1 MMSTET
7 AVGLI
12 PVIVT
17 EIDDVTPDIRV
28 LRLAPEDGHYLPG
41 FSGGSHITVG
51 IDLDAETHLRNA
63 YSLMSSPYDTSHY
76 EIAVRRMEGGRGGS
90 RFIHSLSAG
99 DRLGVSSP
107 VNLFPIQIHGK
118 LHIFIAGGIGITP
131 LFPQL
136 EELERAG
143 AAFEAHVSCRRPE
156 DDALALRLAQRFG
169 SKVHL
174 RYTSQ
179 SGRQDFGTV
188 LARRPLGSHVYIC
201 GPAAMI
207 AEIRNAARD
216 LGWSASHVHYE
227 QFVEQKTG
235 KAFDLQLARSGITL
249 RVPAQVSPLEVL
261 EANGIAIPYL
271 CRGGACGQCETRVL
285 QSDTALEHHDVWL
298 SDEAKAC
305 NSHFMPCISRADGG
319 TLIVDL

>member
-1 MMSTET
+1 MSADTS
-7 AVGLI
+7 VGLI
-12 PVIVT
+12 PVTVT
-17 EIDDVTPDIRV
+17 EVEDVTPDIRV
-28 LRLAPEDGHYLPG
+28 LRLSPEDGHYLPG

-51 IDLDAETHLRNA
+51 IDLDGETHLRNA

-76 EIAVRRMEGGRGGS
+76 EIAVRRVEGGRGGS
-90 RFIHSLSAG
+90 RFMHGLRAG

-118 LHIFIAGGIGITP
+118 LHIFVAGGIGITP

-143 AAFEAHVSCRRPE
+143 AEFEAHVSCRTPE
-156 DDALALRLAQRFG
+156 DATLAHRLAQRFG
-169 SKVHL
+169 TRVKL
-174 RYTSQ
+174 RYTSE
-179 SGRQDFGTV
+179 SGRQDFAAI
-188 LARRPLGSHVYIC
+188 LSRRPLGSHVYIC

-207 AEIRNAARD
+207 TDVRAAARA
-216 LGWSASHVHYE
+216 LGWSGSHVHYE

-235 KAFDLQLARSGITL
+235 KPFDMKLARSGITL

-285 QSDTALEHHDVWL
+285 GAETAIEHNDVWL
-298 SDEAKAC
+298 SEETKAC

>member
-1 MMSTET
+1 MSTDT

-12 PVIVT
+12 AVTVT

-28 LRLAPEDGHYLPG
+28 LRLSPEGGHYLPG

-51 IDLDAETHLRNA
+51 IDLDGETHLRNA

-76 EIAVRRMEGGRGGS
+76 EIAVRRMDGGRGGS
-90 RFIHSLSAG
+90 RFLHTLGAG

-143 AAFEAHVSCRRPE
+143 ARFEAHVSCRRPE
-156 DDALALRLAQRFG
+156 DAALAHRLARRFG
-169 SKVHL
+169 SNVHV

-179 SGRQDFGTV
+179 SGRQDFGAV
-188 LARRPLGSHVYIC
+188 LAHRPLGSHAYVC

-207 AEIRNAARD
+207 AEVRAAARA

-235 KAFDLQLARSGITL
+235 KAFELKLARSGITL

-271 CRGGACGQCETRVL
+271 CRGGACGQCETRVVH
-285 QSDTALEHHDVWL
+285 SDSPIEHNDVWL
-298 SDEAKAC
+298 SDEAKTC

-319 TLIVDL
+319 TLILDL

>member
-1 MMSTET
+1 MTTGTS
-7 AVGLI
+7 VGLI
-12 PVIVT
+12 PVTVAR
-17 EIDDVTPDIRV
+17 IDDVAPGIRV
-28 LRLAPEDGHYLPG
+28 LRLSPDDGHYLPG

-51 IDLDAETHLRNA
+51 IGLDGETHLRNA

-76 EIAVRRMEGGRGGS
+76 EIAVRRVENGRGGS
-90 RFIHSLSAG
+90 KFIHSLRAG

-107 VNLFPIQIHGK
+107 VNLFPIQIHGR

-131 LFPQL
+131 LFPQI
-136 EELERAG
+136 EELARAG
-143 AAFEAHVSCRRPE
+143 AAFEAHVSCRTPA
-156 DDALALRLAQRFG
+156 DAALAHRLAGRFG
-169 SKVHL
+169 SNVHV

-179 SGRQDFGTV
+179 AGRQDFAAV
-188 LARRPLGSHVYIC
+188 LSRRPLGSHVYVC

-207 AEIRNAARD
+207 ADVRAAAAA
-216 LGWSASHVHYE
+216 LGWSGSHVHDE

-235 KAFDLQLARSGITL
+235 KAFDLRLARSGITL

-285 QSDTALEHHDVWL
+285 EAATGIEHHDVWL

-319 TLIVDL
+319 TLVVDL

>member
-1 MMSTET
+1 MSTDT

-12 PVIVT
+12 PVTVT
-17 EIDDVTPDIRV
+17 AIADVTPDIRV
-28 LRLAPEDGHYLPG
+28 LRLAPGDGHYLPG

-51 IDLDAETHLRNA
+51 IDLDGETQLRNA

-76 EIAVRRMEGGRGGS
+76 EIAVRRMDGGRGGS
-90 RFIHSLSAG
+90 RFIHALSPG
-99 DRLGVSSP
+99 DRLGVSPP

-143 AAFEAHVSCRRPE
+143 ADFEAHVSCRRPE
-156 DDALALRLAQRFG
+156 DAALAQRLAQRYG
-169 SKVHL
+169 RSVHV

-179 SGRQDFGTV
+179 SGRQDFAAI
-188 LARRPLGSHVYIC
+188 LSRRPLGSHVYIC

-207 AEIRNAARD
+207 ADARAAARG
-216 LGWSASHVHYE
+216 LGWSASHVHSE

-235 KAFDLQLARSGITL
+235 KAFDLKLARSGITL

-285 QSDTALEHHDVWL
+285 GAETAIEHNDVWL
-298 SDEAKAC
+298 SEETKAC

>member
-1 MMSTET
+1 MNAGSS
-7 AVGLI
+7 VGLI

-17 EIDDVTPDIRV
+17 QVEDVSPGVRL
-28 LRLAPEDGHYLPG
+28 LRLSPEDGHYLPG

-51 IDLDAETHLRNA
+51 IDLDGDIHLRNA

-76 EIAVRRMEGGRGGS
+76 EIAVRRMDSGRGGS
-90 RFIHSLSAG
+90 RFMHRLREG

-118 LHIFIAGGIGITP
+118 LHIFVAGGIGITP

-143 AAFEAHVSCRRPE
+143 AAFEAHVSCRTSE
-156 DDALALRLAQRFG
+156 DATLAHRLCGRFG
-169 SKVHL
+169 SNINI
-174 RYTSQ
+174 RYTSET
-179 SGRQDFGTV
+179 GRQDFAAI
-188 LARRPLGSHVYIC
+188 LSRRPLGSHVYIC

-207 AEIRNAARD
+207 ADVRSTARA
-216 LGWSASHVHYE
+216 LGWSNSHVHYE

-235 KAFDLQLARSGITL
+235 KAFDLKLARSGLTL

-261 EANGIAIPYL
+261 EANGISIPYL
-271 CRGGACGQCETRVL
+271 CRGGACGQCETRIL
-285 QSDTALEHHDVWL
+285 QSDCGIEHNDVWL
-298 SDEAKAC
+298 SESVKAC

-319 TLIVDL
+319 TLVIDL

>member
-1 MMSTET
+1 MSIDT

-12 PVIVT
+12 PVTVT
-17 EIDDVTPDIRV
+17 EINDVAPDIRV
-28 LRLAPEDGHYLPG
+28 LRLAPEDDHYLPG

-63 YSLMSSPYDTSHY
+63 YSLMSSPYDTSYY
-76 EIAVRRMEGGRGGS
+76 EIAVRRVEGGRGGS
-90 RFIHSLSAG
+90 RFIHTLKPG

-156 DDALALRLAQRFG
+156 DAALAHRLAERFG
-169 SKVHL
+169 SRVHV

-179 SGRQDFGTV
+179 SGRQDFGSV

-207 AEIRNAARD
+207 SDVRAEARR

-235 KAFDLQLARSGITL
+235 KAFDLTLARSGVTL

-285 QSDTALEHHDVWL
+285 QSDTALEHNDVWL
-298 SDEAKAC
+298 SDEVKAC

-319 TLIVDL
+319 TLIIDL

>member
-1 MMSTET
+1 MSADTS
-7 AVGLI
+7 VGLI
-12 PVIVT
+12 PVTVSH
-17 EIDDVTPDIRV
+17 IDDVTPDIRV
-28 LRLAPEDGHYLPG
+28 LRLSPGDGHYLPG

-51 IDLDAETHLRNA
+51 IDLDGETHVRNA

-76 EIAVRRMEGGRGGS
+76 EIAVRRVDTGRGGS
-90 RFIHSLSAG
+90 RFIHRLREG

-143 AAFEAHVSCRRPE
+143 AAFEAHVSCRTPA
-156 DDALALRLAQRFG
+156 DAALAHRLAERFG
-169 SKVHL
+169 SNVHV

-179 SGRQDFGTV
+179 SGRQDFAPV
-188 LARRPLGSHVYIC
+188 LSRRPLGSHVYIC

-207 AEIRNAARD
+207 ADARAAARS
-216 LGWSASHVHYE
+216 LGWSGSHVHFE

-285 QSDTALEHHDVWL
+285 QSDTPLEHNDVWL
-298 SDEAKAC
+298 SDEVKAC